1 MQQPAENA
9 PSSSFAGMLA
19 SLTAPARK
27 RTPDWDDELAEDVVN
42 LSYERALSTHA
53 RHRGSARGD
62 RSLTD
67 LPDPEP
73 PRAATAQPLA
83 PRVSEPLLPKTSPV
97 RPVSG
102 PFSSTPALTEK
113 RKDASITIRLSAA
126 ECEQLHQRA
135 AEAGLTLSAYLRSC
149 TLEVETLRA
158 LVKSTLA
165 QLQPAPRAPDPAAEP
180 APQPHVKSFWSG
192 RLSRLLPLGRL
203 GQRAFRA

>member
-1 MQQPAENA
+1 MQQTAENA

-27 RTPDWDDELAEDVVN
+27 RSPDWDDELAEDVIN

-53 RHRGSARGD
+53 RYRSSARDD

-73 PRAATAQPLA
+73 PRAATSQPLA
-83 PRVSEPLLPKTSPV
+83 PRVSEPLPPKASPV
-97 RPVSG
+97 RPVSE
-102 PFSSTPALTEK
+102 PISSSPAHTER
-113 RKDASITIRLSAA
+113 RKDASITIRLSAV

-149 TLEVETLRA
+149 TLEVETLRT

-165 QLQPAPRAPDPAAEP
+165 QLQAAQQLQAPTAPVAALRAKPRSA
-180 APQPHVKSFWSG
+180 WL
-192 RLSRLLPLGRL
+192 RNLLP
-203 GQRAFRA
+203 QRSRAARA

>member
-1 MQQPAENA
+1 MQQPAENT

-27 RTPDWDDELAEDVVN
+27 RTPDWDDELAEDVIN
-42 LSYERALSTHA
+42 LTYERALSTHA
-53 RHRGSARGD
+53 RYRGSARDD

-73 PRAATAQPLA
+73 PRAAAAQPL
-83 PRVSEPLLPKTSPV
+83 PPKASPV
-97 RPVSG
+97 RPVSE
-102 PFSSTPALTEK
+102 PFSSTPAHTDR
-113 RKDASITIRLSAA
+113 RKDASITIRLS
-126 ECEQLHQRA
+126 EPEREQLHLRA

-165 QLQPAPRAPDPAAEP
+165 QLQPAQPQAVAASAHVPSQKPRAAWLRNLLPHRRP
-180 APQPHVKSFWSG
+180 AP
-192 RLSRLLPLGRL
+192 
-203 GQRAFRA
+203 RA